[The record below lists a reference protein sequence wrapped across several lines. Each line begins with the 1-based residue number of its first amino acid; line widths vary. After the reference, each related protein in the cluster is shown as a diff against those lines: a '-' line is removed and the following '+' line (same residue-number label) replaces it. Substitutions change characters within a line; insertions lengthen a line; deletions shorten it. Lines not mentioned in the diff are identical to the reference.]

1 MNLDGSE
8 AASEGELTRDS
19 RSGDGE
25 SRGQGPRP
33 SCTSRPGRGET
44 RKRRRWGA
52 TWSWEEERGGR
63 RPGDLEEEG
72 ADSGAKCCCKTTENE
87 DREEPVG
94 SGRMKAVGDLGRAVS
109 VAPGNRVQAEW
120 TRQRWRRWCGAGGQA
135 LLRVQPGPVVAAG
148 SRGRGV
154 GPRGAA
160 PPCGAGGRCCGG
172 GGGMR
177 GLRCD
182 HRTVGSCRCSGPA

>member
-1 MNLDGSE
+1 METGRAEDRGPGPPAPRGPAEEKPGKGDAGEPPGAGRRNE
-8 AASEGELTRDS
+8 EG
-19 RSGDGE
+19 G
-25 SRGQGPRP
+25 GPGI
-33 SCTSRPGRGET
+33 S
-44 RKRRRWGA
+44 RRR
-52 TWSWEEERGGR
+52 R
-63 RPGDLEEEG
+63 G

-135 LLRVQPGPVVAAG
+135 LLRVRPGPVVAAG

-160 PPCGAGGRCCGG
+160 PPCGAGGRWCG

-177 GLRCD
+177 GLRSD